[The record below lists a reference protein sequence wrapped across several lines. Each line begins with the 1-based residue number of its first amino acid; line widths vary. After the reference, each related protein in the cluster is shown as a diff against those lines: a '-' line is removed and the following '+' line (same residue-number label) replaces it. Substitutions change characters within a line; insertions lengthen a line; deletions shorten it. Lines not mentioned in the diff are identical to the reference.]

1 MGRSVPSSNRESISI
16 WCFGIARS
24 IPELV
29 ELEFTDTNTSSVLA
43 TELAQPR
50 FVGGLYTV
58 GNDEQ
63 SGVTGNAV
71 QIYGGGTGHSLS
83 SLRIQILFQP
93 KGDVEIRTTVDPL
106 YGSRSHLQSSSTL
119 MSSVGILD

>member
-1 MGRSVPSSNRESISI
+1 MGRSFPSSNRESISI

-50 FVGGLYTV
+50 FVEVFTPLEMMNRVASQETPYRYM
-58 GNDEQ
+58 EE
-63 SGVTGNAV
+63 V
-71 QIYGGGTGHSLS
+71 QEAFL
-83 SLRIQILFQP
+83 
-93 KGDVEIRTTVDPL
+93 
-106 YGSRSHLQSSSTL
+106 
-119 MSSVGILD
+119 

>member
-1 MGRSVPSSNRESISI
+1 MNQFRYGALVLQGAS
-16 WCFGIARS
+16 
-24 IPELV
+24 PELV

-71 QIYGGGTGHSLS
+71 QIYGGGTGSIPIVFENS
-83 SLRIQILFQP
+83 DFVSTER
-93 KGDVEIRTTVDPL
+93 GVEIRITADPL
-106 YGSRSHLQSSSTL
+106 CGSRSHSQSSSTS
-119 MSSVGILD
+119 MS